1 MGKTISELR
10 DDRAFAIKTAQK
22 MVDDANRDDRDLNDE
37 ENKDSEELLQKA
49 DRLEAEIKL
58 AEASDA
64 QKQRINGYHDALR
77 EPAPRITQP
86 EQPTTNLAEP
96 DKQHTTPA
104 RPRYATLTSY
114 KGADALEDAYRDGQ
128 WFCAKFL
135 KNRAAELWCERN
147 GVYVQLAMEG
157 GTATAG
163 GNLVPRT
170 MNQAIIDNR
179 ERFGKF
185 RQNARL
191 VPMGQDTMAVPVV
204 SSGTTSTTT
213 AESATIAESDPVW
226 VQAMLTARKE
236 GILTRISTELA
247 EDAVINIADWLA
259 RDFGRAFA
267 NKEDTMG
274 FVGAGTAAHGH
285 TIGVA
290 TMFDN
295 DNDLAGAV
303 EAASGVD
310 SLSEITT
317 TDLTTL
323 MGTLPEYALLG
334 AKWYCS
340 NLTKSLVFDR
350 LAAVAGGNTIDT
362 LAGQLR
368 NAYLGHEIVVSQVL
382 FADATL
388 TNGNNLTM
396 LMFGDLEMA
405 ALLGERRGIE
415 VATSTERYFAEDQI
429 GVRATERIA
438 ITINDVGTA
447 TAAGP
452 IVSLIGQT

>member
-1 MGKTISELR
+1 MAKTISDLK
-10 DDRAFAIKTAQK
+10 DDRAFAIKTAKK
-22 MVDDANRDDRDLNDE
+22 MVDDANRDDRDLNDDE
-37 ENKDSEELLQKA
+37 QTESEELLQKA
-49 DRLEAEIKL
+49 DRIQAEIKL
-58 AEASDA
+58 AEASEA
-64 QKQRINGYHDALR
+64 QKQRINGYDDALR

-96 DKQHTTPA
+96 DKPYTTPA
-104 RPRYATLTSY
+104 RPRYARLTSFT
-114 KGADALEDAYRDGQ
+114 GPNAEEDAHLSGQ

-135 KNRAAELWCERN
+135 KNRAADLWCERN

-157 GTATAG
+157 GTATTG
-163 GNLVPRT
+163 GNLVPRA

-179 ERFGKF
+179 ESFSKF

-191 VPMGQDTMAVPVV
+191 VPMGQDTMDVPVV

-213 AESATIAESDPVW
+213 GESAAIAESDPVW
-226 VQAMLTARKE
+226 VQATLTARNE

-295 DNDLAGAV
+295 DNTLAGAV
-303 EAASGVD
+303 DAASAVD
-310 SLSEITT
+310 SLAEISN

-334 AKWYCS
+334 AKWYSS

-350 LAAVAGGNTIDT
+350 LAAAGGGNTIDT
-362 LAGQLR
+362 LAGELR

-382 FADATL
+382 FANAGATA
-388 TNGNNLTM
+388 GNNLTM
-396 LMFGDLEMA
+396 LMFGNLEMA

-438 ITINDVGTA
+438 ITINDVGDGTN
-447 TAAGP
+447 AGP
-452 IVSLIGQT
+452 IVALIGQT